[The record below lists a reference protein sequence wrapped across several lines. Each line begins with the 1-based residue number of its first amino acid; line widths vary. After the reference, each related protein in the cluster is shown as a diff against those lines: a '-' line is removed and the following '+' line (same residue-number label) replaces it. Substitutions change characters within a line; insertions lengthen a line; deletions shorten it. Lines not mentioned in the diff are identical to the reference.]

1 MTLSQNCN
9 SGSTAIEPGK
19 GPYGPS
25 EALSAVGG
33 LLGRPGRSEGL
44 QGLQKPSSGRRPSGG
59 PESGGDGR
67 SQGCLLSIHEDKS
80 ITSDGIRG
88 YERNLVDEAT
98 CRGIKGLPSRLERL
112 GKARER
118 ALAMRS
124 FLQEIAPGCDDLR
137 DRRAIQRRALNLEAC
152 GSWLQFRHYY
162 TVDEI
167 RLHAAKFCQQD
178 RLCPLCA
185 IRRGSKLLRPY
196 VEKSL
201 ALMTHHPELRPY
213 LVTHTV
219 KNGPDLA
226 NRFRHLQGS
235 LGKLHNR
242 AKQARNYGQR
252 WSEAALAIG
261 SVTSIEIKRGE
272 GTRGGGWHPHAH
284 AVWFCDRQP
293 DQQALRDEW
302 YEITGDSHIVDVRPF
317 HFVQADLEP
326 TLDNM
331 AADFC
336 EVFKYAMKFSTMDLC
351 DNWHAFEVLFGKR
364 LLTGRGALHGIK
376 VPDDLLD
383 APLDVAD
390 LPFVDLFFRHQQGQY
405 IRC

>member
-1 MTLSQNCN
+1 MTLSQIRYSRSSSN
-9 SGSTAIEPGK
+9 SPARA
-19 GPYGPS
+19 S
-25 EALSAVGG
+25 ESD
-33 LLGRPGRSEGL
+33 SEGL
-44 QGLQKPSSGRRPSGG
+44 SVSPRGSGHPRAEKPASGLPGVLAGG
-59 PESGGDGR
+59 PRGPERGAAQDG
-67 SQGCLLSIHEDKS
+67 SQPRLLSIHEDKS
-80 ITSDGIRG
+80 GNPCQETS

-98 CRGIKGLPSRLERL
+98 CRGIKALPSRLERY
-112 GKARER
+112 GKAHER

-124 FLQEIAPGCDDLR
+124 FLQEIALGCDDLR

-152 GSWLQFRHYY
+152 GSWLQFRHYH
-162 TVDEI
+162 TIDEI

-196 VEKSL
+196 VEKSM
-201 ALMTHHPELRPY
+201 ALMMHHPDLRPY
-213 LVTHTV
+213 HVVHTV
-219 KNGPDLA
+219 KNGPDLGE
-226 NRFRHLQGS
+226 RFRHLRSS
-235 LGKLHNR
+235 LSTLHDRGKW
-242 AKQARNYGQR
+242 ARNRGQA
-252 WSEAALAIG
+252 WSEAALAVG
-261 SVTSIEIKRGE
+261 SVTSIEVKRGE

-284 AVWFCDRQP
+284 AVWFCGRQP
-293 DQQALRDEW
+293 DQQALSDEW
-302 YEITGDSHIVDVRPF
+302 KQLTGDSHNVYVEPF
-317 HFVQADLEP
+317 HFAQADLEP

-336 EVFKYAMKFSTMDLC
+336 EVFKYAVKFSSMDLC

-364 LLTGRGALHGIK
+364 LLAGRGALHGIK

-383 APLDVAD
+383 APLEVAD